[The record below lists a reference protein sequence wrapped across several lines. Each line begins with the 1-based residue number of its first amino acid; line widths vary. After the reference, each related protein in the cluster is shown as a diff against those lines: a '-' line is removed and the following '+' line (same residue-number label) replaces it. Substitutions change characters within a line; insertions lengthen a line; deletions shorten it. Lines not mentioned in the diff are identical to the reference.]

1 MEVEGLPP
9 HGVTNRDLEMFF
21 GNFGPVYEC
30 SIVYNYKDKLRF
42 FYDVDEIDEK
52 IK

>member
-1 MEVEGLPP
+1 M
-9 HGVTNRDLEMFF
+9 
-21 GNFGPVYEC
+21 YES

-52 IK
+52 IKEEELELALGSGSEKTLRKLKK